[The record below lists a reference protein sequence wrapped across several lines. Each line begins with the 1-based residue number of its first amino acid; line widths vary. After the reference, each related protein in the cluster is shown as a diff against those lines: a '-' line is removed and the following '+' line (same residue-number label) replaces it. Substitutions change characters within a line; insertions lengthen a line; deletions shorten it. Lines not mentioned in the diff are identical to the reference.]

1 VRRAKAATQLGA
13 LALLALAA
21 CTQQGAGGGAA
32 SSSWHSLRGQPAD
45 RVLAGL
51 GTPDSVAQQGDA
63 RVYLYRR
70 YRVVN
75 REPVAPVM
83 TPQGQIVTP
92 RPANPVELCE
102 TRVRV
107 DASGRIADIAQ
118 GGGACAD
125 LMPAPS

>member
-1 VRRAKAATQLGA
+1 VRRAGATQLGA

-21 CTQQGAGGGAA
+21 CTQSGAGGGTAA
-32 SSSWHSLRGQPAD
+32 GSSWQNLRGQPAD

-51 GTPDSVAQQGDA
+51 GAPDSVEQQGDA

-75 REPVAPVM
+75 REPVAPTM

-92 RPANPVELCE
+92 RPANPVALCE
-102 TRVRV
+102 TRVSV
-107 DASGRIADIAQ
+107 DASGQITDIAQ
-118 GGGACAD
+118 NGGACAE
-125 LMPAPS
+125 LMPAP